1 MSGRPRVQGHAHVPD
16 TESESRLTYSHGKS
30 IDMAGLSARTTG
42 ASSGRAATSHISKPS
57 GACPASGQ
65 ESALAHACHARIIQ
79 AETVKP
85 SGKHWRTTDML
96 TCPMMSLQSPR
107 HLTGKQRGSG
117 MSGIVRH
124 SA

>member
-30 IDMAGLSARTTG
+30 INMAGLSARTTG

-57 GACPASGQ
+57 GACPASGK

-85 SGKHWRTTDML
+85 SGKHWRTTDMPHDESAV
-96 TCPMMSLQSPR
+96 TTPPDGQATQER
-107 HLTGKQRGSG
+107 Y
-117 MSGIVRH
+117 VRH
-124 SA
+124 SPA